1 MADKL
6 GRREFPAG
14 LTPADF
20 VYKGR
25 PAKDQ
30 GDFGSDVGIA
40 DMACVDQFG
49 EANTSKFYHGGVV
62 QSKDGRWWFY
72 SEWGRCKPGN
82 SWAGSSFTGNAQDY
96 QFMECSSEDE
106 ARTEFRKKMTSKN
119 TKRLEQKV
127 IAGATIWASAPG
139 EDGYIVQKLAT
150 RDKGLPDAYAIKD
163 NTGVATAPKPATPAV
178 ATATQKP
185 VAKSA
190 VRDFQPQVVS
200 LARALVGGVQTY
212 TRALSAASGV
222 TPTMEAIEEVRNM
235 LIPAAMQR
243 LKDVG
248 SDIRMQVQDSDLKD
262 ITKMVAA
269 IVPRPIPRTGTTE
282 ESFVLNSN
290 TIFVLQ
296 QDLDAFESA
305 LTNEDFSIQDQS
317 VQPTYDPDGLLNA
330 RISWLDPQGEGAAII
345 ARLQRMTNNRHGYLS
360 GNVRVLN
367 VFKVERPDRDS
378 LFLANVKKVAAARN
392 GQFQVRANLQ
402 PTSRQELTDEETRLY
417 REANVIFTQHG
428 TRSVNIAPITQ
439 THFKLP
445 RQLPGALICGANF
458 GHGVYLATDLKK
470 AVGYTS
476 YERSAW
482 GNGGGAIQGRGAFM
496 FLCDAL
502 MGQAYVAPSTGSWNT
517 PPNGCD
523 SVFGRGGDRGHRLEN
538 DEHVVFDPHY
548 TRIRYL
554 VEFTF

>member
-1 MADKL
+1 MGKL

-14 LTPADF
+14 MSPADF
-20 VYKGR
+20 NYKGR

-30 GDFGSDVGIA
+30 GDFGSDVGLA
-40 DMACVDQFG
+40 DMACVNQFG
-49 EANTSKFYHGGVV
+49 EANNAKFYHGGVV

-82 SWAGSSFTGNAQDY
+82 SWNGSSFTGNAQDY

-106 ARTEFRKKMTSKN
+106 AREEFRKKMLSKN
-119 TKRLEQKV
+119 TKRLIQKSV
-127 IAGATIWASAPG
+127 AGATIWASAPG
-139 EDGYIVQKLAT
+139 EDGYIVQSLAT

-163 NTGVATAPKPATPAV
+163 NTGVTAKVSTPAATPV
-178 ATATQKP
+178 ATPKVSSKT
-185 VAKSA
+185 
-190 VRDFQPQVVS
+190 FQPQVVE
-200 LARALVGGVQTY
+200 LAQALVGGVKSY

-222 TPTMEAIEEVRNM
+222 TPTMNAIEEVRNR

-248 SDIRMQVQDSDLKD
+248 TDIRAQVSDEDLKD

-269 IVPRPIPRTGTTE
+269 IVPRPIPRTGTSAE
-282 ESFVLNSN
+282 DFILNSN

-296 QDLDAFESA
+296 QDLDTFESA
-305 LTNEDFSIQDQS
+305 LKNEDFSIQMNVAQPS
-317 VQPTYDPDGLLNA
+317 VDPDSMLNA
-330 RISWLDPQGEGAAII
+330 NLTWLDPRGEGATII
-345 ARLQRMTNNRHGYLS
+345 RTLQGMTNHRHGYLS
-360 GNVRVLN
+360 GNMRVLN
-367 VFKVERPDRDS
+367 VFRVERPDRDA
-378 LFLANVKKVAAARN
+378 LFLKNVEAVAAKRQ

-402 PTSRQELTDEETRLY
+402 PASRPELTSDEVRLY
-417 REANVIFTQHG
+417 RVANVIFTQHG

-439 THFKLP
+439 THFRLP
-445 RQLPGALICGANF
+445 KQLPGAMICGANF
-458 GHGVYLATDLKK
+458 GHGVYSSVDYKK

-482 GNGGGAIQGRGAFM
+482 GNGGGAVQGRGAFM
-496 FLCDAL
+496 FLLDTL
-502 MGQAYVAPSTGSWNT
+502 MGQSYIAPSTGSWNT

-538 DEHVVFDPHY
+538 DEMVVFDPHY
-548 TRIRYL
+548 NRIRYL